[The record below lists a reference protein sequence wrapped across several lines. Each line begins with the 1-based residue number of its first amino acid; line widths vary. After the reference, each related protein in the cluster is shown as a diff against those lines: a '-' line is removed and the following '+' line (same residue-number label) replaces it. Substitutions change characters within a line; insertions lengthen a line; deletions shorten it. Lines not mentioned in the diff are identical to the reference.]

1 MKTTLLSVGLFAWL
15 VALVSATALT
25 YQIQANERAC
35 FFTTPHKLG
44 QKIAFYF
51 AVQSGGSF
59 DIDYEVTGPS
69 DKIILNGE
77 KERQGDFVF
86 TANELGD
93 YKFCFNNEMS
103 TYSEKFV
110 DFEIA
115 VEDEVRAQ
123 LPAKQGSSP
132 EQTSALEES
141 IYKISGLLSTI
152 TRNQKYFRTRENRNF
167 STVRSTESRIVNF
180 SLIQIVMVIAMGGLQ
195 VFIVRFFFQGARK
208 GYRNR
213 SLPRQ
218 SFLPSSVRGD
228 TTPHAMAASLAAALP
243 KPRYTGEDE
252 ELPVH
257 AQQRGPRILGP
268 GQIDESQIVLRRS
281 GPPPYGQRAGWRPRA
296 EEDFGDGG
304 AFPEVPV
311 AQYPLQMGKKGS
323 ETSNALAIQVDAEG
337 KVKYDAIARQGHA
350 DGRIVHA
357 SFKDLIPL
365 RQRADAGEISL
376 ARPSEDEV
384 AETTEKT
391 KAALAALV
399 GSAVAAQKPKNLNT
413 NTKREATYV
422 RYTPANQMGDNS
434 KKQDRIMKIVERQK
448 DPMEPPKF
456 KHKKIPRGPPS
467 PPPPILRSPP
477 RKLTAADQEAWKIPP
492 PVSNWKNPKGFTVP
506 LDKRL
511 AADGRALQDVTIND
525 KFAQFSEALFM
536 ADRHA
541 REEVRQRALMQQ
553 RLAEKEKAQKEDNL
567 RMLAQKAREERAGA
581 SKRRS
586 SRDSRDSRS
595 RSRSYSYSDSGSE
608 SNESEVRE
616 REKARAEKRREEERK
631 LRQSRMGTERRI
643 QVMAREQN
651 RDISEKIA
659 LGLAKPTAQAE
670 SMYDSRL
677 FNQSSGFDSGFNE
690 DNPYDKPLFAAQDA
704 INSIYR
710 PSQNMEDFD
719 DEAAGDKEMA
729 KIQKTSRFGEA
740 LGRGT
745 FKGTA
750 DAEAREGPVQFERDN
765 AGNDPFQ
772 MDKFMA
778 EVDQSSSSKR
788 GYGLQDGESRDP
800 KRARV
805 EEDED

>member
-1 MKTTLLSVGLFAWL
+1 
-15 VALVSATALT
+15 
-25 YQIQANERAC
+25 
-35 FFTTPHKLG
+35 
-44 QKIAFYF
+44 
-51 AVQSGGSF
+51 
-59 DIDYEVTGPS
+59 
-69 DKIILNGE
+69 
-77 KERQGDFVF
+77 
-86 TANELGD
+86 
-93 YKFCFNNEMS
+93 
-103 TYSEKFV
+103 
-110 DFEIA
+110 
-115 VEDEVRAQ
+115 
-123 LPAKQGSSP
+123 
-132 EQTSALEES
+132 
-141 IYKISGLLSTI
+141 
-152 TRNQKYFRTRENRNF
+152 
-167 STVRSTESRIVNF
+167 
-180 SLIQIVMVIAMGGLQ
+180 
-195 VFIVRFFFQGARK
+195 
-208 GYRNR
+208 
-213 SLPRQ
+213 
-218 SFLPSSVRGD
+218 
-228 TTPHAMAASLAAALP
+228 MAASLAAALP

-252 ELPVH
+252 EIPVH

-511 AADGRALQDVTIND
+511 AADGRGLQDVTIND

-541 REEVRQRALMQQ
+541 REEVRQRALMHQ

-608 SNESEVRE
+608 SDDSEVRA

-719 DEAAGDKEMA
+719 DEAAGDREMA

-805 EEDED
+805 DEDED

>member
-1 MKTTLLSVGLFAWL
+1 
-15 VALVSATALT
+15 
-25 YQIQANERAC
+25 
-35 FFTTPHKLG
+35 
-44 QKIAFYF
+44 
-51 AVQSGGSF
+51 
-59 DIDYEVTGPS
+59 
-69 DKIILNGE
+69 
-77 KERQGDFVF
+77 
-86 TANELGD
+86 
-93 YKFCFNNEMS
+93 
-103 TYSEKFV
+103 
-110 DFEIA
+110 
-115 VEDEVRAQ
+115 
-123 LPAKQGSSP
+123 
-132 EQTSALEES
+132 
-141 IYKISGLLSTI
+141 
-152 TRNQKYFRTRENRNF
+152 
-167 STVRSTESRIVNF
+167 
-180 SLIQIVMVIAMGGLQ
+180 
-195 VFIVRFFFQGARK
+195 
-208 GYRNR
+208 
-213 SLPRQ
+213 
-218 SFLPSSVRGD
+218 
-228 TTPHAMAASLAAALP
+228 MAASLAAALP

-252 ELPVH
+252 ETPVY
-257 AQQRGPRILGP
+257 AQQGGPRIVGR
-268 GQIDESQIVLRRS
+268 GQIDETQIVIRRS
-281 GPPPYGQRAGWRPRA
+281 GPPPYGERQRLGWRPRL
-296 EEDFGDGG
+296 EEDYGDGG
-304 AFPEVPV
+304 AFPEIPI
-311 AQYPLQMGKKGS
+311 AQYPMNMGMES
-323 ETSNALAIQVDAEG
+323 ATSNNALALQVDAEG
-337 KVKYDAIARQGHA
+337 KVKYDAIAKQGHA
-350 DGRIVHA
+350 EGRIVHA

-376 ARPSEDEV
+376 ARPTEEQV
-384 AETTEKT
+384 AATTAKT
-391 KAALAALV
+391 KEALASLV
-399 GSAVAAQKPKNLNT
+399 GSAVASQKPKNLNI

-422 RYTPANQMGDNS
+422 KYRPANQMGDNS
-434 KKQDRIMKIVERQK
+434 KKQDRVIKIVERQK
-448 DPMEPPKF
+448 DPMSPPKF

-477 RKLTAADQEAWKIPP
+477 RKLTAEDQEAWKIPP

-511 AADGRALQDVTIND
+511 AADGRGLQDVTIND

-553 RLAEKEKAQKEDNL
+553 RLAEKEKAQKEDSL

-581 SKRRS
+581 SRRRS
-586 SRDSRDSRS
+586 PRDSRS
-595 RSRSYSYSDSGSE
+595 RSRSYSYSDSGSD
-608 SNESEVRE
+608 SDDSEVRE
-616 REKARAEKRREEERK
+616 REKARAERRQAEERK

-690 DNPYDKPLFAAQDA
+690 DNPYDKPLFAAHDA

-719 DEAAGDKEMA
+719 DEAAGDREMA

-750 DAEAREGPVQFERDN
+750 DAEAREGPVQFERDT

-805 EEDED
+805 EEDDD

>member
-1 MKTTLLSVGLFAWL
+1 
-15 VALVSATALT
+15 
-25 YQIQANERAC
+25 
-35 FFTTPHKLG
+35 
-44 QKIAFYF
+44 
-51 AVQSGGSF
+51 
-59 DIDYEVTGPS
+59 
-69 DKIILNGE
+69 
-77 KERQGDFVF
+77 
-86 TANELGD
+86 
-93 YKFCFNNEMS
+93 
-103 TYSEKFV
+103 
-110 DFEIA
+110 
-115 VEDEVRAQ
+115 
-123 LPAKQGSSP
+123 
-132 EQTSALEES
+132 
-141 IYKISGLLSTI
+141 
-152 TRNQKYFRTRENRNF
+152 
-167 STVRSTESRIVNF
+167 
-180 SLIQIVMVIAMGGLQ
+180 
-195 VFIVRFFFQGARK
+195 
-208 GYRNR
+208 
-213 SLPRQ
+213 
-218 SFLPSSVRGD
+218 
-228 TTPHAMAASLAAALP
+228 MAASLAAALP

-252 ELPVH
+252 EIPV
-257 AQQRGPRILGP
+257 AQRRGPRILGP
-268 GQIDESQIVLRRS
+268 GEIDESNLLVLRRS
-281 GPPPYGQRAGWRPRA
+281 GPPPYGQRAGWRPRTEA
-296 EEDFGDGG
+296 DFGDGG
-304 AFPEVPV
+304 AFPELPV

-323 ETSNALAIQVDAEG
+323 GESNALAITVNGQG
-337 KVKYDAIARQGHA
+337 GIQYDAIAKQGHA

-376 ARPSEDEV
+376 ARPTEDEV
-384 AETTEKT
+384 AQTTEKT

-399 GSAVAAQKPKNLNT
+399 GSAVQAQKPKNLNT

-422 RYTPANQMGDNS
+422 KYTPSNHMGNNS
-434 KKQDRIMKIVERQK
+434 KKQDYIMRIVERQK

-477 RKLTAADQEAWKIPP
+477 RKLTAEDQEAFKIPP
-492 PVSNWKNPKGFTVP
+492 VVSNWKNPRGFTVP

-511 AADGRALQDVTIND
+511 AADGRGLQDVTIND
-525 KFAQFSEALFM
+525 KFAQFSESLFM

-553 RLAEKEKAQKEDNL
+553 RLAEKEKAQKEDSL
-567 RMLAQKAREERAGA
+567 RMLAQKAREERSGA
-581 SKRRS
+581 SRRRN
-586 SRDSRDSRS
+586 SRDSGDSRS

-608 SNESEVRE
+608 SEDSGVRE
-616 REKARAEKRREEERK
+616 REKARAEKRQAEERK
-631 LRQSRMGTERRI
+631 LRQSRMGAERRI

-704 INSIYR
+704 INSIYH
-710 PSQNMEDFD
+710 PSQNMEDLD
-719 DEAAGDKEMA
+719 DEAAGDREMA

-745 FKGTA
+745 FKGAA
-750 DAEAREGPVQFERDN
+750 DAEAREGPVQFERDST
-765 AGNDPFQ
+765 GNDPFQ

-788 GYGLQDGESRDP
+788 GYGLQDGESREP

-805 EEDED
+805 EEDDD

>member
-1 MKTTLLSVGLFAWL
+1 M
-15 VALVSATALT
+15 AT
-25 YQIQANERAC
+25 
-35 FFTTPHKLG
+35 
-44 QKIAFYF
+44 
-51 AVQSGGSF
+51 
-59 DIDYEVTGPS
+59 
-69 DKIILNGE
+69 
-77 KERQGDFVF
+77 
-86 TANELGD
+86 
-93 YKFCFNNEMS
+93 
-103 TYSEKFV
+103 
-110 DFEIA
+110 
-115 VEDEVRAQ
+115 
-123 LPAKQGSSP
+123 
-132 EQTSALEES
+132 
-141 IYKISGLLSTI
+141 
-152 TRNQKYFRTRENRNF
+152 
-167 STVRSTESRIVNF
+167 
-180 SLIQIVMVIAMGGLQ
+180 
-195 VFIVRFFFQGARK
+195 
-208 GYRNR
+208 
-213 SLPRQ
+213 
-218 SFLPSSVRGD
+218 
-228 TTPHAMAASLAAALP
+228 LAAALP
-243 KPRYTGEDE
+243 KPRYTGEE
-252 ELPVH
+252 ETPVH
-257 AQQRGPRILGP
+257 AQRNGPRILSP
-268 GQIDESQIVLRRS
+268 GQIDESLALRRS
-281 GPPPYGQRAGWRPRA
+281 GPPPYPRRTGWRPRVDQ
-296 EEDFGDGG
+296 DFGNGG

-311 AQYPLQMGKKGS
+311 AQYPLGMGRGGS

-350 DGRIVHA
+350 EGRIVQA
-357 SFKDLIPL
+357 SFKDLIPI
-365 RQRADAGEISL
+365 RQQAEISL
-376 ARPSEDEV
+376 ARPSEDQV
-384 AETTEKT
+384 AEIAEKT
-391 KAALAALV
+391 RAALAQLTS
-399 GSAVAAQKPKNLNT
+399 SAVAAQKPSLNH
-413 NTKREATYV
+413 TKREATYV
-422 RYTPANQMGDNS
+422 RYTPAHQMGDNS
-434 KKQDRIMKIVERQK
+434 KKQDRIIKIVERQK
-448 DPMEPPKF
+448 DPMSLPKF

-467 PPPPILRSPP
+467 PPPPVLRSPP
-477 RKLTAADQEAWKIPP
+477 RKLTAQDQEAWKIPP
-492 PVSNWKNPKGFTVP
+492 PVSNWKNPAGFTIG

-511 AADGRALQDVTIND
+511 VADGRGLEDVTIND

-553 RLAEKEKAQKEDNL
+553 RLAEKEKAQKEDSL
-567 RMLAQKAREERAGA
+567 RMLAQKAREERAGV
-581 SKRRS
+581 SRRRS
-586 SRDSRDSRS
+586 SRDSGDSQS

-608 SNESEVRE
+608 SDGSEVRE

-710 PSQNMEDFD
+710 PGRNMEDFD
-719 DEAAGDKEMA
+719 DEAAGDREMA

-788 GYGLQDGESRDP
+788 GYGLQDGELRES

>member
-1 MKTTLLSVGLFAWL
+1 
-15 VALVSATALT
+15 
-25 YQIQANERAC
+25 
-35 FFTTPHKLG
+35 
-44 QKIAFYF
+44 
-51 AVQSGGSF
+51 
-59 DIDYEVTGPS
+59 
-69 DKIILNGE
+69 
-77 KERQGDFVF
+77 
-86 TANELGD
+86 
-93 YKFCFNNEMS
+93 
-103 TYSEKFV
+103 
-110 DFEIA
+110 
-115 VEDEVRAQ
+115 
-123 LPAKQGSSP
+123 
-132 EQTSALEES
+132 
-141 IYKISGLLSTI
+141 
-152 TRNQKYFRTRENRNF
+152 
-167 STVRSTESRIVNF
+167 
-180 SLIQIVMVIAMGGLQ
+180 
-195 VFIVRFFFQGARK
+195 
-208 GYRNR
+208 
-213 SLPRQ
+213 
-218 SFLPSSVRGD
+218 
-228 TTPHAMAASLAAALP
+228 MAASLAAALP

-252 ELPVH
+252 EIPVH
-257 AQQRGPRILGP
+257 AQQRGPRIVGP
-268 GQIDESQIVLRRS
+268 GQIDEAQIVLRRT

-304 AFPEVPV
+304 AFPEIPV

-337 KVKYDAIARQGHA
+337 KVKYDAIATQGHA
-350 DGRIVHA
+350 EGRIVHA

-376 ARPSEDEV
+376 ARPSQEQV
-384 AETTEKT
+384 SETTEKT

-399 GSAVAAQKPKNLNT
+399 GSAVAAQKPKNLNI
-413 NTKREATYV
+413 NSKREATYV

-434 KKQDRIMKIVERQK
+434 MKQDRIMKIVERQK

-467 PPPPILRSPP
+467 PPPPLLRSPP
-477 RKLTAADQEAWKIPP
+477 RKLTAEDQEAWKIPP

-511 AADGRALQDVTIND
+511 AADGRGLQDVTIND

-553 RLAEKEKAQKEDNL
+553 RLAEKEKAQKEDSL
-567 RMLAQKAREERAGA
+567 RMLAQKARDERAGA
-581 SKRRS
+581 SRRRS
-586 SRDSRDSRS
+586 SRDSGDSRS
-595 RSRSYSYSDSGSE
+595 RSRSYSYSDSGSD
-608 SNESEVRE
+608 SDGSEIRE

-631 LRQSRMGTERRI
+631 LRQSRMGAERRI

-690 DNPYDKPLFAAQDA
+690 DNAYDKPLFATQDA

-710 PSQNMEDFD
+710 PGQNMEDLD
-719 DEAAGDKEMA
+719 DEAAGDREMD

-745 FKGTA
+745 FKGAA
-750 DAEAREGPVQFERDN
+750 DAEAREGPVQFERDT

-788 GYGLQDGESRDP
+788 GYGLQDGESREP

-805 EEDED
+805 EEDDD

>member
-1 MKTTLLSVGLFAWL
+1 
-15 VALVSATALT
+15 
-25 YQIQANERAC
+25 
-35 FFTTPHKLG
+35 
-44 QKIAFYF
+44 
-51 AVQSGGSF
+51 
-59 DIDYEVTGPS
+59 
-69 DKIILNGE
+69 
-77 KERQGDFVF
+77 
-86 TANELGD
+86 
-93 YKFCFNNEMS
+93 
-103 TYSEKFV
+103 
-110 DFEIA
+110 
-115 VEDEVRAQ
+115 
-123 LPAKQGSSP
+123 
-132 EQTSALEES
+132 
-141 IYKISGLLSTI
+141 
-152 TRNQKYFRTRENRNF
+152 
-167 STVRSTESRIVNF
+167 
-180 SLIQIVMVIAMGGLQ
+180 
-195 VFIVRFFFQGARK
+195 
-208 GYRNR
+208 
-213 SLPRQ
+213 
-218 SFLPSSVRGD
+218 
-228 TTPHAMAASLAAALP
+228 MAASLAAALP

-252 ELPVH
+252 EIPVY

-281 GPPPYGQRAGWRPRA
+281 GPPPYGQRPGWRPRA

-304 AFPEVPV
+304 AFPEIPV

-376 ARPSEDEV
+376 ARPSEDQI

-413 NTKREATYV
+413 NT
-422 RYTPANQMGDNS
+422 NQRGD
-434 KKQDRIMKIVERQK
+434 
-448 DPMEPPKF
+448 
-456 KHKKIPRGPPS
+456 GPPS
-467 PPPPILRSPP
+467 PPPPVLRSPP
-477 RKLTAADQEAWKIPP
+477 RKLTAEDQEAWKIPP

-511 AADGRALQDVTIND
+511 AADGRGLQDVTIND

-553 RLAEKEKAQKEDNL
+553 RLAEKEKAQKEDSL
-567 RMLAQKAREERAGA
+567 RINSQD
-581 SKRRS
+581 

-595 RSRSYSYSDSGSE
+595 RSRSFSRSDSGSE
-608 SNESEVRE
+608 SDDSEVRE
-616 REKARAEKRREEERK
+616 REKARAERRREEERK

-710 PSQNMEDFD
+710 PNQNMEDFD
-719 DEAAGDKEMA
+719 DEAAGDREMA

-750 DAEAREGPVQFERDN
+750 DAEAREGPVQFERDGG
-765 AGNDPFQ
+765 GNDPFQ

-788 GYGLQDGESRDP
+788 GYGLQDGESSEP
-800 KRARV
+800 KRARI

>member
-1 MKTTLLSVGLFAWL
+1 
-15 VALVSATALT
+15 
-25 YQIQANERAC
+25 
-35 FFTTPHKLG
+35 
-44 QKIAFYF
+44 
-51 AVQSGGSF
+51 
-59 DIDYEVTGPS
+59 
-69 DKIILNGE
+69 
-77 KERQGDFVF
+77 
-86 TANELGD
+86 
-93 YKFCFNNEMS
+93 
-103 TYSEKFV
+103 
-110 DFEIA
+110 
-115 VEDEVRAQ
+115 
-123 LPAKQGSSP
+123 
-132 EQTSALEES
+132 
-141 IYKISGLLSTI
+141 
-152 TRNQKYFRTRENRNF
+152 
-167 STVRSTESRIVNF
+167 
-180 SLIQIVMVIAMGGLQ
+180 
-195 VFIVRFFFQGARK
+195 
-208 GYRNR
+208 
-213 SLPRQ
+213 
-218 SFLPSSVRGD
+218 
-228 TTPHAMAASLAAALP
+228 MAASLAAALP

-252 ELPVH
+252 EIPVY
-257 AQQRGPRILGP
+257 AQKRGPRILGP

-281 GPPPYGQRAGWRPRA
+281 GPPPYGQRSSWRPRA
-296 EEDFGDGG
+296 DEDFGDGG
-304 AFPEVPV
+304 AFPEIPV
-311 AQYPLQMGKKGS
+311 AQYPLQMGRKGS
-323 ETSNALAIQVDAEG
+323 ETTNALAIQVNSEG
-337 KVKYDAIARQGHA
+337 KVQYDAIAKQGHA
-350 DGRIVHA
+350 NGRIVHA
-357 SFKDLIPL
+357 SFRDLIPL
-365 RQRADAGEISL
+365 RQRADLGEISL
-376 ARPSEDEV
+376 ARPSEEQV
-384 AETTEKT
+384 AETAEKT

-399 GSAVAAQKPKNLNT
+399 GSAVAAQKTKNVNT

-456 KHKKIPRGPPS
+456 KHKRIPRGPPS

-477 RKLTAADQEAWKIPP
+477 RKLTAKDQEDWAIPP
-492 PVSNWKNPKGFTVP
+492 TVSNWKNARGFTVP

-511 AADGRALQDVTIND
+511 AADGRGLQDVTIND

-553 RLAEKEKAQKEDNL
+553 RLAEKEKAQKEDSL

-581 SKRRS
+581 SKRRP

-595 RSRSYSYSDSGSE
+595 RSRSYSYSDSGSD
-608 SNESEVRE
+608 SDDSQVRE
-616 REKARAEKRREEERK
+616 REKARAEKRKDEERK

-677 FNQSSGFDSGFNE
+677 FNQSSGFDSGINE

-719 DEAAGDKEMA
+719 DEAAGDREMA

-750 DAEAREGPVQFERDN
+750 DAEAREGPVQFERDS

-788 GYGLQDGESRDP
+788 GYGLQDGESREP
-800 KRARV
+800 KRPRV
-805 EEDED
+805 EDED

>member
-1 MKTTLLSVGLFAWL
+1 
-15 VALVSATALT
+15 
-25 YQIQANERAC
+25 
-35 FFTTPHKLG
+35 
-44 QKIAFYF
+44 
-51 AVQSGGSF
+51 
-59 DIDYEVTGPS
+59 
-69 DKIILNGE
+69 
-77 KERQGDFVF
+77 
-86 TANELGD
+86 
-93 YKFCFNNEMS
+93 
-103 TYSEKFV
+103 
-110 DFEIA
+110 
-115 VEDEVRAQ
+115 
-123 LPAKQGSSP
+123 
-132 EQTSALEES
+132 
-141 IYKISGLLSTI
+141 
-152 TRNQKYFRTRENRNF
+152 
-167 STVRSTESRIVNF
+167 
-180 SLIQIVMVIAMGGLQ
+180 
-195 VFIVRFFFQGARK
+195 
-208 GYRNR
+208 
-213 SLPRQ
+213 
-218 SFLPSSVRGD
+218 
-228 TTPHAMAASLAAALP
+228 MAASLAAALP
-243 KPRYTGEDE
+243 KPKYTGEDE
-252 ELPVH
+252 EIPTY
-257 AQQRGPRILGP
+257 AQHRAPRILGP
-268 GQIDESQIVLRRS
+268 GQIDESQIVLRRT
-281 GPPPYGQRAGWRPRA
+281 GPPPYGQRAGWRPRS

-311 AQYPLQMGKKGS
+311 AQYPLLMGKKGS

-337 KVKYDAIARQGHA
+337 RVKYDAIAKQGHA

-376 ARPSEDEV
+376 ARPSQDQI

-399 GSAVAAQKPKNLNT
+399 GSAVAAQKPKTLNT
-413 NTKREATYV
+413 NTKREATFV

-467 PPPPILRSPP
+467 PPPPVLRSPP
-477 RKLTAADQEAWKIPP
+477 RKLTAEDQEAWKIPP

-511 AADGRALQDVTIND
+511 AADGRGLQDVTIND

-553 RLAEKEKAQKEDNL
+553 RLAEKEKAQKEENL
-567 RMLAQKAREERAGA
+567 RLLAQKAREERAGA
-581 SKRRS
+581 SKRRG
-586 SRDSRDSRS
+586 SRDSGDSPSRS
-595 RSRSYSYSDSGSE
+595 RSRSYSDSGSE
-608 SNESEVRE
+608 SDSSEVRE

-631 LRQSRMGTERRI
+631 LRQSRMGAERRI

-710 PSQNMEDFD
+710 PGQDMDDYD
-719 DEAAGDKEMA
+719 DEAAGDREMA

-750 DAEAREGPVQFERDN
+750 DAEAREGPVQFERDM

-788 GYGLQDGESRDP
+788 GYGLQDEESREP
-800 KRARV
+800 KRPRV